1 MNERYLAA
9 VLAGAFA
16 FGCVSDDAPDPAI
29 TDDAA
34 SVTHASLAAVM
45 PSHLVIM
52 LSMSWFGIPKSGD
65 PLGPGP
71 DPTWGNWRISGQCS
85 PTGAPG
91 QCVNGQR
98 DIASRYRPLAGIYS
112 SAGRDD
118 ESRARIRLALSTV
131 RRACASDVGARVDAF
146 AIQLD
151 GTKYSSLHAS
161 SPSASAETP
170 LQNLIHTY
178 GEAEAAGLANVVLP
192 ADDATWYWNN
202 GHWVGLDCSANHA
215 TCYSAVQQDVVDML
229 TLAVDHPSSLRIAN
243 KPVLYFYFSAQL
255 PPAEWTAIFNH
266 ARSVTIH
273 GATHDFFALG
283 SKQGGNPGPYYAAF
297 DGLSPWIDLANWG
310 KTQGSTVRAHA
321 AAYAALQHQAL
332 YASVPAGKVVLGG
345 IAPGFD
351 DFTNGWSKC
360 ETRQLPPA
368 GEAAPR
374 DPGVLDGMLDY
385 AKQKHMQGMIL
396 ETWDDWT
403 EGSFF
408 EPSVAEGTSKLV
420 QLQRRLADVFGEAAV
435 SPAALQHRWSSFGQ
449 PHGCAGAQA
458 SPQIDLCAAACGPM
472 QILEPTANENVGPAI
487 HLRATGPACIGATIP
502 YVDGNQAHAAFTGN
516 TIDAWVSVPMG
527 AHVLNVNGWDANG
540 TPYVSAHVPFTRT
553 Y

>member
-1 MNERYLAA
+1 MNARCLAA
-9 VLAGAFA
+9 LVASVFA
-16 FGCVSDDAPDPAI
+16 VGCVADDPPDLETTGDGDAI
-29 TDDAA
+29 A
-34 SVTHASLAAVM
+34 HASLEAVM

-71 DPTWGNWRISGQCS
+71 DPSWGNWRISGQCS
-85 PTGAPG
+85 PTGAPN

-131 RRACASDVGARVDAF
+131 RRSCANDVGARVDAF

-151 GTKYSSLHAS
+151 GTKYTSLHTG
-161 SPSASAETP
+161 SPAPSTETS
-170 LQNLIHTY
+170 LQALIHTY
-178 GEAEAAGLANVVLP
+178 GEADAAGLTNAVLP
-192 ADDATWYWNN
+192 ADDAAWYWNN
-202 GHWVGLDCSANHA
+202 GHWVQLDCSANHA
-215 TCYSAVQQDVVDML
+215 TCFNAVQQDVVDML
-229 TLAVDHPSSLRIAN
+229 TLAVDHPSSLRIAT
-243 KPVLYFYFSAQL
+243 KPVLFFYFSTGL
-255 PPAEWTAIFNH
+255 SPAEWTTIFNH
-266 ARSVTIH
+266 ARSVSIH

-297 DGLSPWIDLANWG
+297 DGLAPWISLDNWHATHG
-310 KTQGSTVRAHA
+310 ATVRAHA
-321 AAYAALQHQAL
+321 AAYAALQHAEL

-360 ETRQLPPA
+360 ATRQLPPA

-374 DPGVLDGMLDY
+374 DPGLLDGTLDY
-385 AKQKHMQGMIL
+385 AKTKHMQGMIL

-408 EPSVAEGTSKLV
+408 EPSVADGTSKLV
-420 QLQRRLADVFGEAAV
+420 QLQTRLADVFGEAAV
-435 SPAALQHRWSSFGQ
+435 SPAALQHTWSSYGQ
-449 PHGCAGAQA
+449 PHGCAGERP
-458 SPQIDLCAAACGPM
+458 SPHIDLCAASCGPV
-472 QILEPTANENVGPAI
+472 QIVEPTANENVGPYI
-487 HLRATGPACIGATIP
+487 HLRTTGPACIGATIA
-502 YVDGNQAHAAFTGN
+502 YVDGVQAHTAFSGN
-516 TIDAWVSVPMG
+516 TIDAWLPVTMG

-540 TPYVSAHVPFTRT
+540 TPYVSAHVPVTRT